1 MTLYLSIGGVVAA
14 SLLSLVFS
22 SLTYSLRE
30 YSRGALAEY
39 LGRHDG
45 DRWFEPITDHTS
57 DLIFIT
63 AVGRQL
69 CNILMFVLTFAA
81 FEQTSYGPALRY
93 SLTVLV
99 AGVIAIFCSITLPHA
114 GARYASAQIV
124 GFFAPVLRV
133 LGVMFS
139 PVAGL
144 MHGTDDVVRRAL
156 GAREKVTETQIDEG
170 ILSAV
175 EEGEKEGFVDEQE
188 REMIESII
196 NLGDTRAGHIM
207 TSRPEIA
214 AVPVEAT
221 LEQVKALIEQQGH
234 SRLPVYEST
243 LDHVVGFLHARDL
256 IKHVGVTNPR
266 FDVRTMMRPAFFVP
280 ETKPLGDLLKDFRL
294 QSVHIA
300 VVQDEYG
307 STAGIVTLEDIF
319 EELVGE
325 IADEHEPSEPAM
337 LKRLDDR
344 IVEADARI
352 QIEELNRLVGLSL
365 PEDAGYETLGGFLS
379 SSLAKVPQKDVVYEH
394 DGVRYTVLD
403 AEPQRVKRVKIE
415 MLTPAPAATERT

>member
-1 MTLYLSIGGVVAA
+1 MFLYLSIGGAAAA
-14 SLLSLVFS
+14 SLLSLLFS
-22 SLTYSLRE
+22 ALTYSLRE
-30 YSRGALAEY
+30 YSRGSFAEY

-45 DRWFEPITDHTS
+45 DRWFEPITDRTG

-69 CNILMFVLTFAA
+69 CNILMWVLTFAS
-81 FEQTSYGPALRY
+81 FEQTSYGALLRY
-93 SLTVLV
+93 SLAVLV

-114 GARYASAQIV
+114 GARYASAEIV
-124 GFFAPVLRV
+124 GFFAPALHV
-133 LGVMFS
+133 LGRIFS
-139 PVAGL
+139 PLASL

-156 GAREKVTETQIDEG
+156 GAGEKATETQIEEE

-175 EEGEKEGFVDEQE
+175 EEGEKEGVVDEQE
-188 REMIESII
+188 REMIESVIR
-196 NLGDTRAGHIM
+196 LGDSTAGHIM
-207 TSRPEIA
+207 TSRPEIS
-214 AVPVEAT
+214 AVATDAT
-221 LEQVKALIEQQGH
+221 LDQIKQAIEQTGH

-256 IKHVGVTNPR
+256 IKHLGVANPK
-266 FDVRTMMRPAFFVP
+266 FDVRTIMRPAFFVP

-325 IADEHEPSEPAM
+325 ITDEHDSSEPAM

-344 IVEADARI
+344 SAEADARI
-352 QIEELNRLVGLSL
+352 HIEELNRLVGLSL

-379 SSLAKVPQKDVVYEH
+379 STLSKIPQKDAVYER
-394 DGVRYTVLD
+394 DGVRYTVMD

-415 MLTPAPAATERT
+415 MLAPAVAPHA

>member
-1 MTLYLSIGGVVAA
+1 MTLYLSIAGAVAA
-14 SLLSLVFS
+14 SLLSLIFS

-30 YSRGALAEY
+30 YSRGRLAEY

-45 DRWFEPITDHTS
+45 DHWFEPITDHTS

-69 CNILMFVLTFAA
+69 CNIVMWVLVFAS
-81 FEQTSYGPALRY
+81 FEQTGYGALLRY
-93 SLTVLV
+93 SLTVVV
-99 AGVIAIFCSITLPHA
+99 ASVIAIFCSITLPHA
-114 GARYASAQIV
+114 GARYAAAEIV
-124 GFFAPVLRV
+124 GHFAPMLRF
-133 LGVMFS
+133 LGVIFA
-139 PVAGL
+139 PLAGL

-156 GAREKVTETQIDEG
+156 GAGDKATETQIEEE

-175 EEGEKEGFVDEQE
+175 EEGEKEGVVDEQE
-188 REMIESII
+188 REMIESVIK
-196 NLGDTRAGHIM
+196 LGDSTAGHIM
-207 TSRPEIA
+207 TSRSEIA
-214 AVPVEAT
+214 AVPVDAS
-221 LEQVKALIEQQGH
+221 LDQVKRVIEQQGH

-243 LDHVVGFLHARDL
+243 LDHIVGFLHARDL
-256 IKHVGVTNPR
+256 IEHLGVANPR
-266 FDVRTMMRPAFFVP
+266 FDIRSAMRAAFFVP

-325 IADEHEPSEPAM
+325 IADEHESAEPAM

-344 IVEADARI
+344 SAEADARI
-352 QIEELNRLVGLSL
+352 HIEELNRLVGLSL

-379 SSLAKVPQKDVVYEH
+379 SSLSKVPQKDVVYEH
-394 DGVRYTVLD
+394 NGVRYTVLD
-403 AEPQRVKRVKIE
+403 AEPQRVKRVKVE
-415 MLTPAPAATERT
+415 MIPQSAEIDG